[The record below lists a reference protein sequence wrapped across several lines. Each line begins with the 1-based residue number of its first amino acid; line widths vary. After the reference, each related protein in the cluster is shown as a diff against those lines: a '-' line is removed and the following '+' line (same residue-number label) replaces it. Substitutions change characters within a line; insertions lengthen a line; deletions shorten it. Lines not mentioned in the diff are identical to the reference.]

1 MKNNSRSQIHRQ
13 REMVIMIRDGM
24 SRGTYANA
32 RHFMEAF
39 EVTRRTVLRDVDA
52 LRDDQGAPIE
62 YDSSKKGYFLSDL
75 SWTLPAIQ
83 MNRQEVFAFSIA
95 AKLLNAFRG
104 TPLEVD
110 MESLF
115 EKIGRSLEGTVTLN
129 PAALT
134 EHLTVL
140 GEDYVRQDPDMWS
153 AVSVATDG
161 RERVEMEYQKF
172 DGTVKRYLLEPYHLL
187 AYHGNWY
194 VIGKSMASGKIATF
208 AISRIREL
216 RATGEYFEVEAE
228 FDAAA
233 HIASAFG
240 IVRGEAPFRVR
251 LRFSATVAA
260 YIGERVWHPTQRI
273 EEQPDGGVILELETA
288 GWKELVRWILSWQPD
303 VQVLEPARLR
313 ERIREKLAQGLA
325 GYETGNSG
333 EISD

>member
-1 MKNNSRSQIHRQ
+1 MQKFSRSQYARHRQ
-13 REMVIMIRDGM
+13 MIGLIRDGTR
-24 SRGTYANA
+24 SGKYANA
-32 RHFMEAF
+32 TTFVHELGVSRA
-39 EVTRRTVLRDVDA
+39 TVMRDLDF
-52 LRDDQGAPIE
+52 LRDDEGSPIE
-62 YDSSKKGYFLSDL
+62 YDASRKGYYLSDL
-75 SWTLPAIQ
+75 SWSLPAIR

-140 GEDYVRQDPDMWS
+140 GDDYVRQDPEMWS

-194 VIGKSMASGKIATF
+194 VIGKSANRSRIATF

-216 RATGEYFEVEAE
+216 RATGEYFEVEE
-228 FDAAA
+228 TFDAEA

-240 IVRGEAPFRVR
+240 IVRGEEPFRVR
-251 LRFSATVAA
+251 LLFSATVAA
-260 YIGERVWHPTQRI
+260 YIRERVWSPTQRMTDRA
-273 EEQPDGGVILELETA
+273 DGGVELELETA

-313 ERIREKLAQGLA
+313 ERIREKLAQGLE
-325 GYETGNSG
+325 GCGTGNIG

>member
-1 MKNNSRSQIHRQ
+1 
-13 REMVIMIRDGM
+13 MIRDGM

-62 YDSSKKGYFLSDL
+62 YDASKKGYFLSDL
-75 SWTLPAIQ
+75 SWTLPAIRVS
-83 MNRQEVFAFSIA
+83 RQEVFAFSIA

-115 EKIGRSLEGTVTLN
+115 EKIGHSLEGTITLN

-140 GEDYVRQDPDMWS
+140 GEDYVEQDPAMWL
-153 AVSVATDG
+153 AVSEATDR
-161 RERVEMEYQKF
+161 RERIEMAYQKF
-172 DGTVKRYLLEPYHLL
+172 DGTVKRYTLEPYHLL

-194 VIGKSMASGKIATF
+194 VLGKSLSSGRVATF

-216 RATGEYFEVEAE
+216 SPTGEFFEVESA
-228 FDAAA
+228 FDAKA

-240 IVRGEAPFRVR
+240 IVRGDEPFRVR
-251 LRFSATVAA
+251 LRFAPTVSA
-260 YIGERVWHPTQRI
+260 YIRERVWHPSQRI
-273 EEQPDGGVILELETA
+273 EEQADGSIELAFETA

-303 VQVLEPARLR
+303 VQVLEPLRLR
-313 ERIREKLAQGLA
+313 ERIREKLQAGLESENN
-325 GYETGNSG
+325 GRGV
-333 EISD
+333 

>member
-251 LRFSATVAA
+251 LRFSPAVAA

-303 VQVLEPARLR
+303 VQVLEPSRLR
-313 ERIREKLAQGLA
+313 ERIREKLAQALE

-333 EISD
+333 ERSD

>member
-13 REMVIMIRDGM
+13 REMIIMIRDGM
-24 SRGTYANA
+24 SRGIYANA
-32 RHFMEAF
+32 RVFMEAF
-39 EVTRRTVLRDVDA
+39 EVTRRTVLRDVEA

-62 YDSSKKGYFLSDL
+62 YDSSKKGYYLSDP
-75 SWTLPAIQ
+75 SWVLPPIRVS
-83 MNRQEVFAFSIA
+83 RQEVFAFSIA

-140 GEDYVRQDPDMWS
+140 GEDYVRQDPEMWS

-216 RATGEYFEVEAE
+216 RATGEYFEVDAE
-228 FDAAA
+228 FDAEA

-240 IVRGEAPFRVR
+240 IVRGEEPFRVR
-251 LRFSATVAA
+251 LRFSVTVAA
-260 YIGERVWHPTQRI
+260 YIRERVWHPTQRI
-273 EEQPDGGVILELETA
+273 EEQPDGGIILELETD

-313 ERIREKLAQGLA
+313 ERIREKLAQGME
-325 GYETGNSG
+325 GMGKS
-333 EISD
+333 